1 MVKRSKIHRIYPKE
15 VADSIVPPNPENK
28 KGPEKL
34 HNSNKD
40 SKNIK
45 ERQKKGR
52 QR

>member
-1 MVKRSKIHRIYPKE
+1 MTKSTKTQRDYRKE
-15 VADSIVPPNPENK
+15 VADSIVPPNPK
-28 KGPEKL
+28 KKKSPEKL

-45 ERQKKGR
+45 KRQKEGR